1 MATKA
6 VPFDKS
12 KVKMIDLSS
21 DKISASTKKVVT
33 EVNRIFMNQFKSA
46 NIPVLKILEKNMDIE
61 TFFKH
66 HIDLEA
72 LMGEHV
78 DLVDRMMMSAIC
90 QYITN
95 DILDSI
101 ENAKMKYVGIW
112 DNYTIYSIAT
122 AVITFMK
129 NDKDSSKYLTSLQYA
144 QISIPDLAKLPKNSY
159 MQFDLYTPNAFVEQ
173 IILIRKVV
181 VETMSNII
189 QNKIPMAF
197 LGSSDRPVPYRFYEA
212 FRSMMTDDI
221 KEFMDRGSITLDT
234 LPDMK
239 ATEKKISKFVE
250 YFETPFL
257 SMMTMYLGQSGVSTN
272 MINLVLGASKIH
284 IQYSDAVDTEI
295 NLRDVDITYIMY
307 HGALKDPK
315 NIHVA
320 CSFKIGD
327 IIDMC
332 MLEESSISKTRKENF
347 GKTLRTFLLNM
358 LVYLFNVYSKT
369 INGNEPDYTSD
380 IGVGTSGY
388 IQVDEDSFVPAE
400 KTDKTSEDVAD
411 VLSDIE

>member
-6 VPFDKS
+6 VSFDKN
-12 KVKMIDLSS
+12 KVKMLDLSS
-21 DKISASTKKVVT
+21 DKTAASTKKVVM

-46 NIPVLKILEKNMDIE
+46 NIPVLKILEKNMNIE
-61 TFFKH
+61 TFFMH

-72 LMGEHV
+72 IMGEHV

-101 ENAKMKYVGIW
+101 ESAKMKYVGIW
-112 DNYTIYSIAT
+112 DNYTIYSIAS
-122 AVITFMK
+122 AAITFMK
-129 NDKDSSKYLTSLQYA
+129 NDQDSSKYLTSLQYA
-144 QISIPDLAKLPKNSY
+144 QISIPDLAALPKNSY
-159 MQFDLYTPNAFVEQ
+159 MQFDMYTPNTFVEQ

-221 KEFMDRGSITLDT
+221 REYMDRGGITLDN
-234 LPDMK
+234 LPDTK

-257 SMMTMYLGQSGVSTN
+257 SMMTMYLGQSGVSSN

-284 IQYSDAVDTEI
+284 IQYSDAVDNDI
-295 NLRDVDITYIMY
+295 NLRDVQITYIMY

-315 NIHVA
+315 SIHVT
-320 CSFKIGD
+320 CMFTIGD

-358 LVYLFNVYSKT
+358 LVYLFNVYTKT
-369 INGNEPDYTSD
+369 VNGDQPDYTKD
-380 IGVGTSGY
+380 IATSGY
-388 IQVDEDSFVPAE
+388 IQPVEDGTIPTETNKEVE
-400 KTDKTSEDVAD
+400 N
-411 VLSDIE
+411 VLDGLE